1 MASEVKTQWT
11 YQELWLHVKQVH
23 PLADIAEAELDDFR
37 AKLTH
42 SERWWYPRMSANN
55 ILAGLP
61 GEGSVLNDRTDFN
74 NWGPYLRSD
83 ALPLCTSL
91 HLRSSESAQSDG
103 PLWTLSGKRKA

>member
-1 MASEVKTQWT
+1 MLISLLLGGPTALASEVKTQWT

-61 GEGSVLNDRTDFN
+61 GEGSVLKMTVPTSTIGALIYEAMHPSR
-74 NWGPYLRSD
+74 YLST
-83 ALPLCTSL
+83 P
-91 HLRSSESAQSDG
+91 SAE
-103 PLWTLSGKRKA
+103 